1 MRFGTMLHIIV
12 TQQKIHQP
20 GIRFVLILGLMKV
33 VEGLVHLLYRTK
45 WPLDLTLRARRRA
58 SAILALW
65 QMSAYVNIQVAH
77 DLLKHVAPGDRTVIQ
92 INHFRNPVKTGNPRF
107 ALAPSR

>member
-20 GIRFVLILGLMKV
+20 CIRFVLNLGLMKV

-45 WPLDLTLRARRRA
+45 WGPFRAVTPSSAGSNKLGCRRTIC
-58 SAILALW
+58 S
-65 QMSAYVNIQVAH
+65 
-77 DLLKHVAPGDRTVIQ
+77 G
-92 INHFRNPVKTGNPRF
+92 PRI
-107 ALAPSR
+107 